1 MKDIYELLNDI
12 DIDETEFEEMEVTEL
27 EKAKVKRTLK
37 KSISNKKK
45 MKGWQKKVLAAS
57 IIFGISTATIGLSF
71 TASAKSIPSIG
82 DIFSFFGNG
91 NTGLYDDIKNDGKGL
106 YSDYKNYSNEIGL
119 TEESNGLTF
128 TINDAIY
135 DGKTVTITYT
145 IESEEDL
152 GDGSFYIPGPQ
163 IKEMKAQA
171 GSDGITKVADKK
183 YVGLLTASNLD
194 ELKEDTVN
202 IDWDIN
208 SISITDTNKEIK
220 GNWNFAFSLKATESN
235 EKVINKSVD
244 QYGVKVSVE
253 KIAIS
258 PMSFVVHYN
267 QEVSDLVKNKW
278 DEVYV
283 ELTIKDDL
291 GNVYAGQGNG
301 GKGFG
306 SYNMSWSKTFQKID
320 QNATKLIATP
330 HLSLRN
336 FTSENHGEV
345 TITEDGKEKV
355 SSFPTKPSSAPK
367 ELVLDDIVI
376 DLKK

>member
-1 MKDIYELLNDI
+1 MKDIYELLNDM
-12 DIDETEFEEMEVTEL
+12 DIDETEFKEMEVTEL
-27 EKAKVKRTLK
+27 EKAKIKRSLK
-37 KSISNKKK
+37 KSISKKKK
-45 MKGWQKKVLAAS
+45 MKRWQKNVLAAS
-57 IIFGISTATIGLSF
+57 IIFGLSTATIGFSF
-71 TASAKSIPSIG
+71 TASAKSIPLIG
-82 DIFSFFGNG
+82 DIFSFLGNG
-91 NTGLYDDIKNDGKGL
+91 NDDNKNTGKGL
-106 YSDYKNYSNEIGL
+106 YGDYKAYSNEIGL
-119 TEESNGLTF
+119 TEKSNGLTF

-152 GDGSFYIPGPQ
+152 GDGSFYIPGPN

-171 GSDGITKVADKK
+171 GSDGVTKVADKK
-183 YVGLLTASNLD
+183 YVGLLTASNLED
-194 ELKEDTVN
+194 LKEDKVN
-202 IDWDIN
+202 IDWDID
-208 SISITDTNKEIK
+208 SISVTDMDKEIK
-220 GNWNFAFSLKATESN
+220 GNWNFAFSLEATESN
-235 EKVINKSVD
+235 EKVINKSLD

-267 QEVSDLVKNKW
+267 QEVSDLVKNMW
-278 DEVYV
+278 DDVYV

-291 GNVYAGQGNG
+291 GNVYSGQGNG
-301 GKGFG
+301 GMGLG

-345 TITEDGKEKV
+345 TITEDGEEKV
-355 SSFPTKPSSAPK
+355 SSFPSKQKNAPK
-367 ELVLDDIVI
+367 EFVLDDIMI